1 MTAGDRGQALV
12 EFALV
17 VPILLVLALAVV
29 QLSELSVARLALT
42 HAAAEGARAGALTN
56 DDRLIRSSIAAASA
70 PLDADKVEIE
80 IDPPEAQRGMDPRVT
95 LLAVHL
101 RYAVAAPLSF
111 VGLPPFMVRGDAAR
125 SVEWT
130 P

>member
-56 DDRLIRSSIAAASA
+56 DDRLIRSSIAAAAA

-80 IDPPEAQRGMDPRVT
+80 IDPPEAQRGTDPRGT

-111 VGLPPFMVRGDAAR
+111 VGLPPFVVRGDAAR